1 MKKIYLS
8 LIIALLLVGT
18 ITAVTTSNKSV
29 GLSKEAEEFYKNKG
43 ISISYGD
50 YEDGTSYWR
59 CLKSS
64 TDFNLP
70 CSNRFKLPKDEAMID
85 EWTVETL
92 EKIAQT
98 YLEKENKS
106 PPTKTDEGSVTITQ

>member
-8 LIIALLLVGT
+8 LIIGILLFGT
-18 ITAVTTSNKSV
+18 ITAVTLSNKSIK
-29 GLSKEAEEFYKNKG
+29 LSKEAKAFYKDKG
-43 ISISYGD
+43 ISITYGD
-50 YEDGTSYWR
+50 YEDETFYWR

-70 CSNRFKLPKDEAMID
+70 CSNRFKLPKNEAMID
-85 EWTVETL
+85 EWTIETL

-98 YLEKENKS
+98 YLEKEKKS
-106 PPTKTDEGSVTITQ
+106 KPTKTDEGDLTIT